1 MNFQS
6 LRNGCWVGL
15 LLLVSA
21 CSSVDKPKP
30 TALGTNPELFGVRK
44 AWSASIGEV
53 GFPLQLA
60 SAGSELAVAST
71 AGTVAVLDAK
81 TGQDI
86 WRSASKESLSAGV
99 GFDGKRVAVV
109 TKTNVLVV
117 FAGGKELWHADLG
130 TAVVTSPLVAG
141 GRVFVLGG
149 DRTVLAFDGTTGR
162 LLWQQQRGVDALV
175 LRQPGLLTAVGD
187 TLVIGVGG
195 RMQGLNPLNGALRW
209 DIAVAN
215 SRGSNEV
222 EKLIEIPAGV
232 ARDGQQLC
240 VRAYQHS
247 VACIDTAKPALQ
259 WSKVNAGFTGLA
271 GDSDAVFGADTQ
283 GVISAYKRQSG
294 DSVWTSNFLRYRQ
307 LTAPAVVGRSVV
319 IGDAE
324 GNVHLLSK
332 VDGSVLTRMTTD
344 GSAIASTPALVGQT
358 LVVATQRG
366 GVFGFRPE

>member
-1 MNFQS
+1 MNLQF

-30 TALGTNPELFGVRK
+30 TALGINPALFGVRK
-44 AWSASIGEV
+44 VWSVDIGEV

-60 SAGSELAVAST
+60 SAGSDLAVAST
-71 AGTVAVLDAK
+71 TGTVAVLDAQ

-86 WRSASKESLSAGV
+86 WRSASKEKFSAGV

-109 TKTNVLVV
+109 TKTNALLV
-117 FAGGKELWHADLG
+117 FGGGKELWRANLG
-130 TAVVTSPLVAG
+130 TSVVTPPLVAG

-149 DRTVLAFDGTTGR
+149 DRTVFAFDGATGR
-162 LLWQQQRGVDALV
+162 LLWQQQRGGDALV
-175 LRQPGLLTAVGD
+175 LRQPGLLTAVGN

-195 RMQGLNPLNGALRW
+195 RMQGLNPLSGTLQW
-209 DIAVAN
+209 DIPVAN

-232 ARDGQQLC
+232 ARNGQQLC

-247 VACIDTAKPALQ
+247 VACVDAAQPMLQ
-259 WSKVNAGFTGLA
+259 WSKVSAGFSGLA
-271 GDSDAVFGADTQ
+271 GDSEAVFGVDTQ
-283 GVISAYKRQSG
+283 GVISAYKRASG

-307 LTAPAVVGRSVV
+307 LTAPAVIGRSVV
-319 IGDAE
+319 IGDAD

-332 VDGSVLTRMTTD
+332 VDGTVLTRIVTD
-344 GSAIASTPALVGQT
+344 GSAIASTPTLAGQT
-358 LVVATQRG
+358 LVVTTRRG
-366 GVFGFRPE
+366 GVFGFKPE